1 MPIAAALRG
10 RAAVAGAAGARAAPG
25 ALTTRMARMALMAP
39 IALLVGAAGARA
51 ATAVE
56 VQVHDDAG
64 RPLPGAVVFLESRE
78 AREAARPLPLV
89 EVSQSERQFQP
100 AVSIVTVGTA
110 VSFPNRDTV
119 RHHVYSFSP
128 TKKFEIKLYVGTP
141 ASPVV
146 FDRTGIAVLGCNIHD
161 TMVAWVVVVD
171 TPWYGRTGADGRLQL
186 PQVPAGSYRLRTWHP
201 SLVAGAPAADQ
212 ALRVEGATAQA
223 TVRLAGARP

>member
-1 MPIAAALRG
+1 VQPMRTRGWPAAA
-10 RAAVAGAAGARAAPG
+10 AAAWAGLLLAPAAAC
-25 ALTTRMARMALMAP
+25 
-39 IALLVGAAGARA
+39 AGP
-51 ATAVE
+51 VE
-56 VQVHDDAG
+56 VQVNDDAG

-78 AREAARPLPLV
+78 AREAARPLPQV
-89 EVSQSERQFQP
+89 EVSQSGRQFQP
-100 AVSIVTVGTA
+100 LVSVVTVGTA

-146 FDRTGIAVLGCNIHD
+146 FDRAGIAVLGCNIHD

-171 TPWYGRTGADGRLQL
+171 TPWFGRTGTDGRLQL

-201 SLVAGAPAADQ
+201 SLVAGAPAAEQ
-212 ALRVEGATAQA
+212 PLRVEPATVSA